1 MYPSIFIQSLLLSI
15 PLISST
21 RAQSVYDSVTDP
33 TKRAEFA
40 LSTLQI
46 WYNAGTGLWDTAG
59 WWNSANVMTMI
70 ANLAKSDPKNAQLQN
85 LATRVF
91 ANTLLQAPAKNP
103 QPGVENEAKRK
114 RDVDPGNGT
123 FTLLLNETGTESG
136 YSKSLNPD
144 TSEPQTTFPADWD
157 AEDGQYVDI
166 QRLPSFASESKDAAT
181 QAALATAPNPEDWLD
196 GFYDDDLW
204 WALAWIGA
212 YDVTQNIQYLQ
223 LAEGIFGQVTKAW
236 PTRCGNGGIFWSWK
250 KDYMNA
256 IANEL
261 FFSTAAHLA
270 NRAQNKDTYIEWAEL
285 TLNWFLNSGMI
296 NEQGTINDGLTEG
309 CENNG
314 YTTWSYNQGV
324 ILGGLVE
331 LNKALPNDTYLPL
344 ASKIAKAG
352 IAELSDNEGVIHDGC
367 EPGCGGDG
375 SQFKGI
381 FMRNLQ
387 LLHQVAP
394 DDTFA
399 DSIRANANSVWAN
412 NRDEGQGNTL
422 SINWAGPFVSPANAS
437 THSSAMDALVAAIA
451 L

>member
-1 MYPSIFIQSLLLSI
+1 MYPSFFLQSLLLSI
-15 PLISST
+15 PLVPNAS
-21 RAQSVYDSVTDP
+21 AQSVYDSVTDP

-70 ANLAKSDPKNAQLQN
+70 ANLAKSDPNNAQLQN

-103 QPGVENEAKRK
+103 QPGVETDAQRK
-114 RDVDPGNGT
+114 RDIGPSNST
-123 FTLLLNETGTESG
+123 FTLLLNGTGAESG

-144 TSEPQTTFPADWD
+144 TSEPYTTFPDDWD
-157 AEDGQYVDI
+157 AEDGQYVNI
-166 QRLPSFASESKDAAT
+166 KSLPSFAAESKDTAT
-181 QAALATAPNPEDWLD
+181 QAALVTAPNPEDWLD

-223 LAEGIFGQVTKAW
+223 LAEGIFGRVTKAW

-261 FFSTAAHLA
+261 FLSTAAHLA
-270 NRAQNKDTYIEWAEL
+270 NRAENKDTYIEWAEL
-285 TLNWFLNSGMI
+285 TLKWFLNSGMI

-314 YTTWSYNQGV
+314 YVSETHPELRFGLLTSA
-324 ILGGLVE
+324 GGLV
-331 LNKALPNDTYLPL
+331 LQPRRHPWRPRRTQQGLPQRHLSAPRLEDRQSRHRRAVRQQRRDSRRLRARMRRRREPVQRHFHAQSTAAPRRG
-344 ASKIAKAG
+344 AG
-352 IAELSDNEGVIHDGC
+352 
-367 EPGCGGDG
+367 
-375 SQFKGI
+375 
-381 FMRNLQ
+381 
-387 LLHQVAP
+387 
-394 DDTFA
+394 
-399 DSIRANANSVWAN
+399 
-412 NRDEGQGNTL
+412 
-422 SINWAGPFVSPANAS
+422 
-437 THSSAMDALVAAIA
+437 
-451 L
+451 

>member
-1 MYPSIFIQSLLLSI
+1 MYSPFFLHSMLMIIPFISGA
-15 PLISST
+15 ST
-21 RAQSVYDSVTDP
+21 QSVYDSVTDP

-40 LSTLQI
+40 LATLQI
-46 WYNAGTGLWDTAG
+46 WYNSGTGLWDTTG

-70 ANLAKSDPKNAQLQN
+70 ANLAKGDSKNAQLQD

-103 QPGVENEAKRK
+103 QPGVEKEALRRK
-114 RDVDPGNGT
+114 DVDPGNGT
-123 FTLLLNETGTESG
+123 FTLLSNETG

-144 TSEPQTTFPADWD
+144 TNEPYTTFPNNWD
-157 AEDGQYVDI
+157 ADEGQYVNI
-166 QRLPSFASESKDAAT
+166 QSLPSFASESKDTAT
-181 QAALATAPNPEDWLD
+181 QAALATTPNPQDWLD

-261 FFSTAAHLA
+261 FLSTAAHLA
-270 NRAQNKDTYIEWAEL
+270 SRAENKDTYVNWAEL
-285 TLNWFLNSGMI
+285 TLAWFLNSGMI

-314 YTTWSYNQGV
+314 YV
-324 ILGGLVE
+324 
-331 LNKALPNDTYLPL
+331 
-344 ASKIAKAG
+344 
-352 IAELSDNEGVIHDGC
+352 
-367 EPGCGGDG
+367 
-375 SQFKGI
+375 
-381 FMRNLQ
+381 
-387 LLHQVAP
+387 
-394 DDTFA
+394 
-399 DSIRANANSVWAN
+399 SVHFLYRFW
-412 NRDEGQGNTL
+412 L
-422 SINWAGPFVSPANAS
+422 KY
-437 THSSAMDALVAAIA
+437 
-451 L
+451 